1 MRKAYIALLL
11 ILFPC
16 ILPRLK
22 RTFPTGD
29 LVDFGPYY
37 TAAVLAG
44 EHQGVGIYSGA
55 DTGKD
60 PQNVLADTS
69 TLFAQTASRVG
80 VHRPFLYLYPP
91 ILADML
97 IPLTHFSFVTAGN
110 MWIVF
115 NYASLPLVALCIAG
129 ILKLRWLSWGSLILL
144 VAVFSY
150 SPVFQ
155 SIAMGQVSVLLLL
168 LWACGTFCYAKGEHD
183 VSGFAFALAAA
194 IKLTPL
200 IVVIPLLLFKEWKV
214 LRGFF
219 ASLTL
224 LAVVTCLIN
233 TPASLVDYFG
243 HVVPPMSRG
252 ILLITNVSISA
263 SLERLFLAFNHR
275 AIAPSASDQISPVL
289 ILLGK
294 LFAAAILAIASML
307 TLKKRDGMKVSDRA
321 MTVALFAMLSACIT
335 PVSWQHGYSV
345 CLLALCLLWA
355 QAVREPITNLRLV
368 TLFLCTLA
376 LTTYL
381 NNIVIASILKGN
393 ATHPILNAV
402 AMSLVPIAGVVLVVT
417 ELAAMKLPNRQR
429 RLDGRIAF
437 DDSPAILI

>member
-1 MRKAYIALLL
+1 MRKAYVALLL

-16 ILPRLK
+16 ILPRIK
-22 RTFPTGD
+22 RAFPTGD

-44 EHQGVGIYSGA
+44 EHRGVGIYSGA

-60 PQNVLADTS
+60 PQNVLADKS

-97 IPLTHFSFVTAGN
+97 IPLAHYSFVTAGDI
-110 MWIVF
+110 WTIF
-115 NYASLPLVALCIAG
+115 NYASLPLVALCIVG
-129 ILKLRWLSWGSLILL
+129 ILKLRWSSWGSLIVL

-150 SPVFQ
+150 SPVLQ

-168 LWACGTFCYAKGEHD
+168 IWACGTFYYTKGWHGA
-183 VSGFAFALAAA
+183 SGFAFALATA

-200 IVVIPLLLFKEWKV
+200 IVVIPLLLLKEWKV
-214 LRGFF
+214 LRGFIV
-219 ASLTL
+219 SLTF
-224 LAVVTCLIN
+224 LAVLICLIN
-233 TPASLVDYFG
+233 TPSSLVDYFG

-263 SLERLFLAFNHR
+263 SIERLFLAFNHK
-275 AIAPSASDQISPVL
+275 AIAPSTADHISPIL

-294 LFAAAILAIASML
+294 ISAAAILGAVCVL
-307 TLKKRDGMKVSDRA
+307 TFKKRNEMKVSDRA
-321 MTVALFAMLSACIT
+321 MTLALFAMLSACIA
-335 PVSWQHGYSV
+335 PVSWQHGYSI

-355 QAVREPITNLRLV
+355 QAVREPITNLRLM

-381 NNIVIASILKGN
+381 NNIVIASIVRGN
-393 ATHPILNAV
+393 AAHPILDSI
-402 AMSLVPIAGVVLVVT
+402 AMLLVPVAGIVLV
-417 ELAAMKLPNRQR
+417 LAEFAVMKSPNRQK
-429 RLDGRIAF
+429 LPDGRIAF
-437 DDSPAILI
+437 DKSPVILI